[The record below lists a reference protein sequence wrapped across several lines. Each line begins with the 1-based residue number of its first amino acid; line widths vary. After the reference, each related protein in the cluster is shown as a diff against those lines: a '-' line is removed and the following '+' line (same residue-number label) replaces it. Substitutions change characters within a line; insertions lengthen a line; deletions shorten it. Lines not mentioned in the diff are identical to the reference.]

1 MSNFDFI
8 GAIVEI
14 VLWVIDYFRGITK
27 KKQDDAARDHDKKL
41 EARPKWLLK
50 GFPFVIVENSDKHY
64 FKKVYLYIIAESD
77 DGKLKVNSTKDI
89 QFPGKYSDTEEAYYI
104 YPKDDATVNSIESKG
119 EIALNFDGLK
129 LKKGIKF
136 RALILKA
143 KTDVEE
149 VTYYL
154 YDYHDKECFISKGD
168 PRYRKYFDAIANAN
182 LKYQSDD
189 LEITTTTTTT
199 TTLAPGYDY

>member
-1 MSNFDFI
+1 MLDFI
-8 GAIVEI
+8 NFVNNIFSKYGNTIILVGDFI
-14 VLWVIDYFRGITK
+14 KFIYGKTFG
-27 KKQDDAARDHDKKL
+27 
-41 EARPKWLLK
+41 ARPKWLLK
-50 GFPFVIVENSDKHY
+50 GFPFVIVEDNDKHR
-64 FKKVYLYIIAESD
+64 FKRVYLYIIAASD
-77 DGKLKVNSTKDI
+77 DGNLRVNSTKDI
-89 QFPGKYSDTEEAYYI
+89 QFPGEYSDTEEAYYI

-119 EIALNFDGLK
+119 EIALNFDDLK

-143 KTDVEE
+143 KADVGL

-154 YDYHDKECFISKGD
+154 YDNHDKECFIYKGD
-168 PRYRKYFDAIANAN
+168 PRYRKYFDAIDNAN

-199 TTLAPGYDY
+199 TVAPSYDS